1 MIKELVKLPSCES
14 LTDFLLTV
22 SSLISNLRITDL
34 HPGNVLYHEFSTDGT
49 DISVPYAYTS
59 DSSNKWRLSFI
70 DAGLVSTLDKQD
82 RKNFVE
88 LFSAVVVNNGK
99 RVGELMVDRSRD
111 EGAKCIDREKFC
123 LEIGE
128 LVNSVHVS
136 GEIRAQL
143 RHHLPDDRLQNLFLH
158 SPCFFACRPFTW
170 ENWHR
175 LLAAKSP
182 SALLHTSS
190 KAGAEICVRY
200 GCSGCGRGPGQASRS

>member
-1 MIKELVKLPSCES
+1 M
-14 LTDFLLTV
+14 
-22 SSLISNLRITDL
+22 
-34 HPGNVLYHEFSTDGT
+34 HPGNVLYHEYATDGT
-49 DISVPYAYTS
+49 DLSLSYAYTS

-123 LEIGE
+123 SEIGE

-136 GEIRAQL
+136 GAIRQSY
-143 RHHLPDDRLQNLFLH
+143 HLI
-158 SPCFFACRPFTW
+158 SSTIAAPFT
-170 ENWHR
+170 
-175 LLAAKSP
+175 
-182 SALLHTSS
+182 
-190 KAGAEICVRY
+190 
-200 GCSGCGRGPGQASRS
+200 

>member
-1 MIKELVKLPSCES
+1 M
-14 LTDFLLTV
+14 
-22 SSLISNLRITDL
+22 
-34 HPGNVLYHEFSTDGT
+34 
-49 DISVPYAYTS
+49 PYAYTS

-136 GEIRAQL
+136 GAIRQY
-143 RHHLPDDRLQNLFLH
+143 HHLL
-158 SPCFFACRPFTW
+158 SSTIAAPFT
-170 ENWHR
+170 
-175 LLAAKSP
+175 
-182 SALLHTSS
+182 
-190 KAGAEICVRY
+190 
-200 GCSGCGRGPGQASRS
+200 

>member
-1 MIKELVKLPSCES
+1 MFCALEC
-14 LTDFLLTV
+14 LTDSLL
-22 SSLISNLRITDL
+22 SISPLTSNRRITDL
-34 HPGNVLYHEFSTDGT
+34 HPGNVLYHEYSTDGT
-49 DISVPYAYTS
+49 NTSVPYAYTS

-136 GEIRAQL
+136 GAIR
-143 RHHLPDDRLQNLFLH
+143 HFYHL
-158 SPCFFACRPFTW
+158 SSTIVAPFTRRSPT
-170 ENWHR
+170 ELIFTFKLLHR
-175 LLAAKSP
+175 L
-182 SALLHTSS
+182 
-190 KAGAEICVRY
+190 
-200 GCSGCGRGPGQASRS
+200 

>member
-1 MIKELVKLPSCES
+1 M
-14 LTDFLLTV
+14 TYFLLSV

-34 HPGNVLYHEFSTDGT
+34 HPGNVLYHEYSTDGT

-136 GEIRAQL
+136 GAIRQY
-143 RHHLPDDRLQNLFLH
+143 HHLL
-158 SPCFFACRPFTW
+158 SSTIAAPFT
-170 ENWHR
+170 
-175 LLAAKSP
+175 
-182 SALLHTSS
+182 
-190 KAGAEICVRY
+190 
-200 GCSGCGRGPGQASRS
+200 